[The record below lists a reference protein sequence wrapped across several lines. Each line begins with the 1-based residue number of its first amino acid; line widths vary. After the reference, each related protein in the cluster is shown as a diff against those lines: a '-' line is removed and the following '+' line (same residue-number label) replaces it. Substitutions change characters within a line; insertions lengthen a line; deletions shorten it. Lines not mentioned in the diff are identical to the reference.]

1 MRSTATRFEDD
12 EKLLEAAVKAN
23 DSPFTTYL
31 ISPWSKHLARFAA
44 RRGWTPNALTVA
56 SLSVGVAAAS
66 SFAVGTRASLIA
78 GAALLQLSF
87 VLDCVDGQLARYTR
101 TSSTLG
107 AWLDAVFDR
116 LKEYLVYGGLAV
128 GATRGFDDDVWLL
141 AAAAL
146 AIQTVRHLA
155 DFSYVARSERP
166 DSARSAGAAPVG
178 VPPEAPSWLRRGNQ
192 LIRLPIGERLA
203 LISVTAAIAS
213 PRVTFVALVVWGGVG
228 AAYAFGVRTV
238 LSASSRARLLRLAP
252 K

>member
-1 MRSTATRFEDD
+1 VRSTARPIEDD
-12 EKLLEAAVKAN
+12 EELLEAAVKAN

-31 ISPWSKHLARFAA
+31 VSPWSKHVTRFGA
-44 RRGWTPNALTVA
+44 RRGWTPNAVTVV

-101 TSSTLG
+101 TFSALG

-116 LKEYLVYGGLAV
+116 MKEYLVYAGLAV
-128 GATRGFDDDVWLL
+128 GAARGFEDDVWLL

-146 AIQTVRHLA
+146 TVQTVRHMA
-155 DFSYVARSERP
+155 DFAYVARSER
-166 DSARSAGAAPVG
+166 AGFVRTAGAVRVG

-192 LIRLPIGERLA
+192 LVRLPIGERLA
-203 LISVTAAIAS
+203 LISLTAAIAS
-213 PRVTFVALVVWGGVG
+213 PRVTFVALLVWGGIA
-228 AAYAFGVRTV
+228 AAYAFAVRTV
-238 LSASSRARLLRLAP
+238 LSTSSRARLLRLAP